1 MTVHTSPANAVRQES
16 LALPAFQ
23 REAVIDP
30 KSLKEETRAFEVVW
44 SAGAEVRRFDWMTGQ
59 RYVEVLEVKD
69 KAVRLERLQS
79 GAAPVLD
86 SHGRWSLQDV
96 IGVVEKDSVRIEG
109 GKAYARVRMSG
120 REEVAGI
127 VGDIKDGIIR
137 NMSCGYVIH
146 AFREEKRG
154 ETLYR
159 VVTDWEPSELSFV
172 PIGADA
178 DAGLRSADGALAPD
192 PKLPTYPCLAI
203 RAAGDAPPEP
213 SAAALARMRMRQ
225 RAAGIA

>member
-1 MTVHTSPANAVRQES
+1 MTVPTVPANAVRTES

-59 RYVEVLEVKD
+59 RYVEVLEVSD

-96 IGVVEKDSVRIEG
+96 IGVVEKGSVRIEG
-109 GKAYARVRMSG
+109 GKAYAQVRMSG

-137 NMSCGYVIH
+137 NMSCGYVVH

-159 VVTDWEPSELSFV
+159 IVTDWEPSELSFV

-178 DAGLRSADGALAPD
+178 DAGLRSADGKAAPD
-192 PKLPTYPCLAI
+192 PKLPTYPCLAT
-203 RAAGDAPPEP
+203 RAAADPAPVPCG
-213 SAAALARMRMRQ
+213 AALARMRMRQ
-225 RAAGIA
+225 RAAGIV

>member
-1 MTVHTSPANAVRQES
+1 MTVQNRPANGVRQES
-16 LALPAFQ
+16 IALPAFQ

-30 KSLKEETRAFEVVW
+30 KTLAEDKRAFEVVW

-59 RYVEVLEVKD
+59 RYVEVLQVDD
-69 KAVRLERLQS
+69 KSVRLERLQS

-86 SHGRWSLQDV
+86 SHARWSLDSV
-96 IGVVEKDSVRIEG
+96 IGVVEKGTVRIKD
-109 GKAYARVRMSG
+109 GKAYATVRMSG
-120 REEVAGI
+120 RDEVAGI

-178 DAGLRSADGALAPD
+178 DAGLRSIDGKMAPD
-192 PKLPTYPCLAI
+192 PQLPTFPCIATRAALLADPGPPGTEAI
-203 RAAGDAPPEP
+203 R
-213 SAAALARMRMRQ
+213 ARMRMR
-225 RAAGIA
+225 AASV

>member
-1 MTVHTSPANAVRQES
+1 MTVHDSRANAVRQES

-69 KAVRLERLQS
+69 KAVRLDRLQS

-178 DAGLRSADGALAPD
+178 DAGLRSADGTVAPD
-192 PKLPTYPCLAI
+192 PKLPTYPCLAT
-203 RAAGDAPPEP
+203 RAAVEPPAPD
-213 SAAALARMRMRQ
+213 AALTRMRMRQ